1 MIKPKKKEEE
11 PKIEQTPKEEVN
23 KEPEPFPLEKETTE
37 DKEFFYEN
45 AQ

>member
-11 PKIEQTPKEEVN
+11 PKIEEPAKEEATS
-23 KEPEPFPLEKETTE
+23 KPEPFPLEKETTE